1 MPIYTVMTAGDGRI
15 TSTAIMSEN
24 HRQLTLVH
32 KNHWEVTEDQYRQIT
47 GGGRWTYLG
56 GVIVPGWPTEEEL
69 DQLKRIAK
77 LRIDREAELA
87 RGALTTFGV
96 GQSEVYRE
104 KRHEADLFM
113 GRYADAGQAAQ
124 ADAADWPLL
133 SAEVGITAASMFEVA
148 QIVSAKAQARKQAL
162 SAIEALRLAA
172 KRAVDAAS
180 SRDDISLASKID
192 WPSNAGG

>member
-1 MPIYTVMTAGDGRI
+1 MPIYTVMTADDGRI

-69 DQLKRIAK
+69 DQLRRVAK
-77 LRIDREAELA
+77 IRIDREAELV
-87 RGALTTFGV
+87 RGALASPGV
-96 GQSEVYRE
+96 GQQEVYRE
-104 KRHEADLFM
+104 KRHEAERFLSLYSDST
-113 GRYADAGQAAQ
+113 AQ
-124 ADAADWPLL
+124 VPAADWPLL
-133 SAEVGITAASMFEVA
+133 SAEVGITAASIFEVA
-148 QIVSAKAQARKQAL
+148 QIINAKAQARKQAL

-180 SRDDISLASKID
+180 TKDDISLASKIA